1 MALENKEKLV
11 KRSDKVAYMNTAT
24 SEAPKYERMRK
35 FTEMSNSRN
44 PQEYSRQY
52 VDRDGEDTDIVGFSP
67 EKGFAFDEYA
77 NNPVHKK
84 IVDIIED
91 EKKGD
96 DAIIEILVVDKSR
109 PVESGGYEARKRN
122 YAVVADSDGDD
133 TNAYTYS
140 GSFKSNGDFEKVTAE
155 LNADETIATI
165 KEE

>member
-1 MALENKEKLV
+1 MAELEEKLV
-11 KRSDKVAYMNTAT
+11 KRSDKVAFMNTGT
-24 SEAPKYERMRK
+24 SELPKYERMRK
-35 FTEMSNSRN
+35 FTELSNSRN

-52 VDRDGEDTDIVGFSP
+52 VDRDGEDTDVTGFSP
-67 EKGFAFDEYA
+67 EKGFAFDEYS

-91 EKKGD
+91 EKKGN

-109 PVESGGYEARKRN
+109 TTEDGGFEARRRK
-122 YAVVADSDGDD
+122 YSVVADSDGDE

-140 GSFKSNGDFEKVTAE
+140 GSFKSNGDFEKVTVT
-155 LNADETIATI
+155 LNKDETIATI